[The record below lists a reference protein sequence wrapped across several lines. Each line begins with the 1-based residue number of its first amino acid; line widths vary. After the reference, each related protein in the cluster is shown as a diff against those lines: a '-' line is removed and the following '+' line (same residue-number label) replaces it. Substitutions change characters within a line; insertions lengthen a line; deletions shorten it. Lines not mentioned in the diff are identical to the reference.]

1 MINHFKT
8 ALVTALLLAGATQWG
23 MTQTRRPATD
33 GGERPWY
40 LGVQGGTSLGQ
51 GTFRSITEH
60 EFLPGLQGGVFGGYR
75 LNRLFSLEAGFQY
88 GAQTQ
93 KALDCCQYWLG
104 EDGVRYMAPVVD
116 QTGWYYHDLDT
127 RTQWGKLAFL
137 VNADLLSLF
146 TAPDCRWSL
155 NLAPQISA
163 VTTKTTHIT
172 PDKEIPHDRQW
183 LLGLGGQASVGYQIT
198 ERIGASLYGGITCLT
213 GERFDNI
220 PVHAHKSNLMYD
232 AGVKVVFSLGGKSS
246 GSAQNLEEA
255 PFVPVEPDDEADRLA
270 EEKAEQERL
279 EAEQAERAEQE
290 RLEAERAEQERL
302 AAEQAAR
309 EEAERLAFCTPIPH
323 VYFAND
329 SDVIERDYYASLEAA
344 RAILQQYPGFNLEIH
359 AYCSNTGS
367 KEYNNRLSQKR
378 MEAIL
383 NWFTEHGIDPERL
396 TDAYYH
402 GIDYDAPSA
411 EEARRAEMKFIKGRQ
426 L

>member
-232 AGVKVVFSLGGKSS
+232 AGVKVTLSI
-246 GSAQNLEEA
+246 GSKKKVQTAPEA
-255 PFVPVEPDDEADRLA
+255 VPIPVVEPEKP
-270 EEKAEQERL
+270 EEEPVAQPEETVQPEEPVKVEEPVQPDTS
-279 EAEQAERAEQE
+279 
-290 RLEAERAEQERL
+290 
-302 AAEQAAR
+302 AAEKEAADK
-309 EEAERLAFCTPIPH
+309 EAAFNTPIPN
-323 VYFAND
+323 VYFADN
-329 SDVIERDYYASLEAA
+329 SHTIRDISIPDLEAA
-344 RAILQQYPGFNLEIH
+344 LAILNKYPDFSLEIH
-359 AYCSNTGS
+359 AYCSNTGTE
-367 KEYNNRLSQKR
+367 EYNKKLSQQRVEEVQYWFVGHGIAMERLS
-378 MEAIL
+378 
-383 NWFTEHGIDPERL
+383 N
-396 TDAYYH
+396 AYAH
-402 GIDYDAPSA
+402 GIDYNAPNA
-411 EEARRAEMKFIKGRQ
+411 DEARRAKLKFVK
-426 L
+426 

>member
-1 MINHFKT
+1 MIHYFKT
-8 ALVTALLLAGATQWG
+8 SLVAALLLTGATQWG
-23 MTQTRRPATD
+23 MAQTQRPATG
-33 GGERPWY
+33 GGEPPWY
-40 LGVQGGTSLGQ
+40 VGVQGGTSFGQ

-60 EFLPGLQGGVFGGYR
+60 QIHWGWQGGILGGYR
-75 LNRLFSLEAGFQY
+75 LNRLLSLEAGFQY
-88 GAQTQ
+88 GAQSQ
-93 KALDCCQYWLG
+93 GALDCCTYWLS
-104 EDGVRYMAPVVD
+104 EDGTRYMNPVVD

-127 RTQWGKLAFL
+127 RSQWGKLAL
-137 VNADLLSLF
+137 QVNANLLSLF

-155 NLAPQISA
+155 NLSPQLSA
-163 VTTKTTHIT
+163 VTVKTRIIA
-172 PDKEIPHDRQW
+172 PDKEIDHDRQW
-183 LLGLGGQASVGYQIT
+183 HLGLGGQASVGYQIT

-255 PFVPVEPDDEADRLA
+255 PYVPVEPDDEADRLA
-270 EEKAEQERL
+270 AEKAEQERL

-309 EEAERLAFCTPIPH
+309 EEAERLAFSTPIPH

-329 SDVIERDYYASLEAA
+329 SDVIERDYYASLEAV
-344 RAILQQYPGFNLEIH
+344 RAILQQYPDFNLEIH

-411 EEARRAEMKFIKGRQ
+411 EEARRAELKFIKGRQ